1 MIIRAMLAAAIALST
16 ATSALAQMPPQPP
29 PPKMPFPTGQGNEQ
43 ERAACQPDVVKYCKD
58 SIPDQFRIL
67 TCLQTN
73 RQKISRACGGVLTS
87 HGI

>member
-1 MIIRAMLAAAIALST
+1 MIIRAILATAIALSA
-16 ATSALAQMPPQPP
+16 ATSALAQMPPQPQ
-29 PPKMPFPTGQGNEQ
+29 PPKLPFPTGQGNEQ
-43 ERAACQPDVVKYCKD
+43 ERAACHPDVVKFCQD

-73 RQKISRACGGVLTS
+73 RQKISKACGGVLAS